1 MMAEIK
7 TYSEL
12 IKLPTRK
19 ERLQYLML
27 YGKVGEATFGNE
39 RWLNQKFYNS
49 NEWKEFR
56 NDIIIRDNGCD
67 LALEGYEIVNIKTIN
82 GREIKIP
89 VFIHHLNPITVDDI
103 INRSKKLF
111 DLENVVLVTKKTHDI
126 IHYAFSLDG
135 VEDHFAIREPGDTT
149 LW

>member
-1 MMAEIK
+1 MMSSIK

-19 ERLQYLML
+19 ERLEYLML
-27 YGKVGEATFGNE
+27 YGKVGEKTFGNE

-49 NEWKEFR
+49 PEWKSFR

-67 LALEGYEIVNIKTIN
+67 LALEGYEIIDIKRPN
-82 GREIKIP
+82 GKDIKVP
-89 VFIHHLNPITVDDI
+89 AFVHHINPITIDDV
-103 INRSKKLF
+103 INRSNKLF

-126 IHYAFSLDG
+126 IHYAFSLID
-135 VEDHFAIREPGDTT
+135 EDSTFAKREPGDTT